1 MTDMKI
7 LRTDHINEQAKRG
20 TADFIRETD
29 EAYRAQ
35 LETVAAHILATH
47 EERPIVL
54 ISGPS
59 GSGKTTTAQ
68 MLEQILDRS
77 GVESHTL
84 SMDNYFKSLSPEELE
99 MVARGEL
106 DLESPARV
114 DAELLHEQLSAM
126 VRGEAVA
133 LPRYDFVSSRRVD
146 SGEVLTRGKNE
157 IVILEGIHTLN
168 PAVVRLPDDRMT
180 KLYISVRTRV
190 VFDDITLHPSKVRLL
205 RRMLRDRVGR
215 GRNPEETLALFA
227 SVQRGESRYIMP
239 YKGRADFDID
249 TFVAYELSVYKK
261 AFMEELIHLH
271 SNAEMDP
278 LLTVLDHIDGIS
290 ADGVPRDALI
300 REFIG
305 NGVFRH

>member
-1 MTDMKI
+1 MI
-7 LRTDHINEQAKRG
+7 LRTDQINEQTKKDPAEFVRA
-20 TADFIRETD
+20 TN
-29 EAYRAQ
+29 EAYQKQ
-35 LETVAAHILATH
+35 LERIAAHILATH
-47 EERPIVL
+47 EQRPIVL

-68 MLEQILDRS
+68 MLEHILDRS

-106 DLESPARV
+106 DLESPSRV
-114 DAELLHEQLSAM
+114 DADLLHAQLSAM
-126 VRGEAVA
+126 VRGEPVS
-133 LPRYDFVSSRRVD
+133 LPRYDFVNSRRVD
-146 SGEVLTRGKNE
+146 SGEILTRGKNE

-168 PAVVRLPDDRMT
+168 PDVVRLPDENMT

-215 GRNPEETLALFA
+215 GRAPEGTLALFA
-227 SVQRGESRYIMP
+227 AVQRGESRYIMP
-239 YKGRADFDID
+239 YKHRADFDID
-249 TFVAYELSVYKK
+249 TFIAYELGVYKK
-261 AFMEELIHLH
+261 AFMDELRHLH
-271 SNAEMDP
+271 DHAEIDA
-278 LLTVLDHIDGIS
+278 LLTILDHVDEID
-290 ADGVPRDALI
+290 ADIVPRDALI

-305 NGVFRH
+305 NGIFRH